1 MNWIITIVIG
11 FFVGIV
17 ARFLMPGRDAMGW
30 IVTTVL
36 GIVGS
41 IVATYIGQQ
50 MGWYSGGQ
58 EARFIGSVLGAM
70 VVLAIY
76 RMVK

>member
-1 MNWIITIVIG
+1 MSWIITIVIG

-17 ARFLMPGRDAMGW
+17 ARLLMPGRHAMGW

-41 IVATYIGQQ
+41 ILATYIGQK

-70 VVLAIY
+70 VVLAIS

>member
-1 MNWIITIVIG
+1 MSWIITIFIG

-17 ARFLMPGRDAMGW
+17 ARLLMPGRHAMGW

-41 IVATYIGQQ
+41 ILATYIGQK

>member
-1 MNWIITIVIG
+1 MSWIITIVIG

-17 ARFLMPGRDAMGW
+17 ARLLMPGRQAMGW

-41 IVATYIGQQ
+41 ILATYIGQK

>member
-1 MNWIITIVIG
+1 MGWIVTIIIG

-41 IVATYIGQQ
+41 LVATYVGQK

-70 VVLAIY
+70 VLLIIY
-76 RMVK
+76 RVLR

>member
-1 MNWIITIVIG
+1 MSWIITIVIG

-17 ARFLMPGRDAMGW
+17 ARLLMPGRQAMGW

-41 IVATYIGQQ
+41 ILATYIGQK

-76 RMVK
+76 RMVR

>member
-1 MNWIITIVIG
+1 MSWIITIVIG

-41 IVATYIGQQ
+41 ILATYIGQK

-58 EARFIGSVLGAM
+58 EARFIGSVIGAM